1 MPLVGSLPSSP
12 TELVASRSR
21 FLGPPLADSSLITY
35 HYHFGTE
42 HITILAGTVWFAIGD
57 HVDLSKAKAYGPG
70 SFIENP
76 AGSKHFEWFEGT
88 VDAHIESIGNLGAIN
103 LDPAT
108 GQPRQRP

>member
-1 MPLVGSLPSSP
+1 MPLVVSLPSSP
-12 TELVASRSR
+12 TELVAMRQR
-21 FLGPPLADSSLITY
+21 FPGPPLVDSTLITY
-35 HYHFGTE
+35 HYHYGTE
-42 HITILAGTVWFAIGD
+42 HITILSGTLWFAIGD
-57 HVDLSKAKAYGPG
+57 HVDLSKAKPYGPG

-88 VDAHIESIGNLGAIN
+88 VEAQIESIGNLGAIN